1 MRSDVTSP
9 GGESVKRVETGREL
23 DGNRAGTRRQ
33 EGGNRAGVRSK
44 EQGVRSKE

>member
-9 GGESVKRVETGREL
+9 ATWLERRGECEAS
-23 DGNRAGTRRQ
+23 GNSAGTRRQ

-44 EQGVRSKE
+44 E